1 MLHFYQTIFFG
12 FKCYF
17 IYKSFKFIMHF
28 ILLIF
33 NNKMVS
39 YYNNYYYCK
48 CSKYHLIYC
57 SIKDLNNS
65 Q

>member
-1 MLHFYQTIFFG
+1 
-12 FKCYF
+12 
-17 IYKSFKFIMHF
+17 MHF